1 MSFNNSTYNTTNTQ
15 VYEIL
20 AYANKLVG
28 EGKKEE
34 AINYLRNNRSKVVIE
49 GYLKMAYDPSI
60 VFQLPP
66 GQPPFKKQLD
76 VPDGYCLTDLKQ
88 EFRRMRIF
96 TDATMN
102 IQNLRREQLW
112 IQMCEGLFWKE
123 ADLIGK
129 IKDRRITDIYDAFT
143 PDFVNE
149 LFPGVLPSV
158 VAEPVPDENL
168 APVDFGEDPSK
179 ISTIELIREA
189 FEKEVEETLSFDDWK
204 KVYFTEKETQLKAA
218 LSMVSTVNVE
228 DEIARI
234 ATQEYTAYVAA
245 KEPTV
250 KKVTAGA
257 KKKTS
262 TSAKKTTQENVSS
275 KSTRTTKKTTTPT
288 NVAPKERKKPGPKPK
303 AKIPS

>member
-20 AYANKLVG
+20 AHANNLVG

-34 AINYLRNNRSKVVIE
+34 AINYLRTNRSRVVIE

-60 VFQLPP
+60 VFQLPA

-102 IQNLRREQLW
+102 ITNIRREQLW

-129 IKDRRITDIYDAFT
+129 IKDRRITDMYDAFT
-143 PDFVNE
+143 PEFVNE
-149 LFPGVLPSV
+149 LFPGVLPSE
-158 VAEPVPDENL
+158 VAAPVPDDIL
-168 APVDFGEDPSK
+168 VPVDFGEDPSK

-189 FEKEVEETLSFDDWK
+189 IEKDSEATLSFDDWK
-204 KVYFTEKETQLKAA
+204 KVYFAEKETQLKSV
-218 LSMVSTVNVE
+218 LSIVKTVDVE
-228 DEIARI
+228 KEIERI
-234 ATQEYTAYVAA
+234 ASQEYDAYLST

-262 TSAKKTTQENVSS
+262 TSAKKSTRGNASS
-275 KSTRTTKKTTTPT
+275 KSARAKTTTP